1 MLDEDIPGD
10 LNVGDADT
18 ERRMRR
24 EIANSN
30 ERRRMQSINAG
41 FQSLR
46 TLLPHHEGEKLSKAA
61 ILQQTAEYI
70 YQLEQEKT
78 RLLSQNSQLKRLYS
92 LSQQGLTSPAGNSTS
107 AMSSTGA
114 DDTTSPRLKK
124 KRTNTTTTTVSLENT
139 SDLLKTSS
147 NEDNAASTV
156 AELSLQL
163 LNEQRLRQR
172 LEERLKTLEQA
183 SNINTTTTQVVT
195 TVAPPSAAA
204 SAPAVPVVAAAVASA
219 TPTVVVPQP
228 ATNLL
233 PTQPL
238 KMEVVEKQQQQQTS
252 TVTVQASAASR
263 PPALSA
269 RPPPGTI
276 LLADKN
282 GMQVKVEAVH
292 GLPQVPVSMSSEV
305 PVALKV
311 ADELKSTPVITA
323 VATQPGTAGATATSR
338 SFIVTTGGTTTAAS
352 AVVPSASN
360 SASTSRQ
367 NLDSIVE
374 AIRHLEGDH
383 LFSEDSHKVVKEEVV
398 EYTATPTNLSHHIS
412 VSKTLVPSKFIG
424 LKPLPVT
431 SSTQVTL
438 ANTVVTGTNPIPA
451 TLLPKQPHPPS
462 VVLQQH
468 KKDNSSNSIIIVKQC
483 QA

>member
-1 MLDEDIPGD
+1 MEVAVGQVIQEEDDQYGGEGGAQEPPQEKRI
-10 LNVGDADT
+10 
-18 ERRMRR
+18 RR

-183 SNINTTTTQVVT
+183 SNINTTTTTQVVT

-204 SAPAVPVVAAAVASA
+204 SAPAVPA
-219 TPTVVVPQP
+219 
-228 ATNLL
+228 
-233 PTQPL
+233 
-238 KMEVVEKQQQQQTS
+238 
-252 TVTVQASAASR
+252 
-263 PPALSA
+263 
-269 RPPPGTI
+269 
-276 LLADKN
+276 
-282 GMQVKVEAVH
+282 
-292 GLPQVPVSMSSEV
+292 
-305 PVALKV
+305 
-311 ADELKSTPVITA
+311 
-323 VATQPGTAGATATSR
+323 
-338 SFIVTTGGTTTAAS
+338 
-352 AVVPSASN
+352 
-360 SASTSRQ
+360 
-367 NLDSIVE
+367 
-374 AIRHLEGDH
+374 
-383 LFSEDSHKVVKEEVV
+383 
-398 EYTATPTNLSHHIS
+398 
-412 VSKTLVPSKFIG
+412 
-424 LKPLPVT
+424 
-431 SSTQVTL
+431 
-438 ANTVVTGTNPIPA
+438 
-451 TLLPKQPHPPS
+451 
-462 VVLQQH
+462 
-468 KKDNSSNSIIIVKQC
+468 
-483 QA
+483 

>member
-1 MLDEDIPGD
+1 MLDEDEARD
-10 LNVGDADT
+10 LNGGDADN

-92 LSQQGLTSPAGNSTS
+92 LSQQGLSSPSSNATPTGGV
-107 AMSSTGA
+107 STGNA
-114 DDTTSPRLKK
+114 TDDTTSPRLKK
-124 KRTNTTTTTVSLENT
+124 KRSNTTISLDNT
-139 SDLLKTSS
+139 SDLLKTTNS
-147 NEDNAASTV
+147 EDNAASTV

-172 LEERLKTLEQA
+172 LEDRLKTLEQA
-183 SNINTTTTQVVT
+183 SNLNNPAPVTTQ
-195 TVAPPSAAA
+195 PP
-204 SAPAVPVVAAAVASA
+204 
-219 TPTVVVPQP
+219 
-228 ATNLL
+228 TNLL

-238 KMEVVEKQQQQQTS
+238 KMEVVEKQQQQRS
-252 TVTVQASAASR
+252 TQ
-263 PPALSA
+263 PPLST

-282 GMQVKVEAVH
+282 GMQVKVEAVR
-292 GLPQVPVSMSSEV
+292 GLPQVPVTMSSEV
-305 PVALKV
+305 PVALK
-311 ADELKSTPVITA
+311 AEELKSTPTVTA
-323 VATQPGTAGATATSR
+323 VATQPGTAR
-338 SFIVTTGGTTTAAS
+338 SFIVTTGGTTAAAAAS
-352 AVVPSASN
+352 
-360 SASTSRQ
+360 TTRQ

-398 EYTATPTNLSHHIS
+398 EYATAPTNLSSHHVS
-412 VSKTLVPSKFIG
+412 VSKTLVPSKFG
-424 LKPLPVT
+424 LKPLSSVT
-431 SSTQVTL
+431 PSAVTL
-438 ANTVVTGTNPIPA
+438 ASSATGMVTGTNPIPA

-462 VVLQQH
+462 AVLQH
-468 KKDNSSNSIIIVKQC
+468 KKDSNSIIIVKQC

>member
-1 MLDEDIPGD
+1 MLDEDEVRD
-10 LNVGDADT
+10 LNVGDADQ

-92 LSQQGLTSPAGNSTS
+92 LSQQGLTSPAGG
-107 AMSSTGA
+107 SSNTA
-114 DDTTSPRLKK
+114 SLSQASDEATSPRLKK
-124 KRTNTTTTTVSLENT
+124 KRTNPTVSLDNT
-139 SDLLKTSS
+139 ADLLKMNTQQTTSS
-147 NEDNAASTV
+147 EDPNAASTV

-183 SNINTTTTQVVT
+183 SANASSASNLNTAQ
-195 TVAPPSAAA
+195 PS
-204 SAPAVPVVAAAVASA
+204 VVASA
-219 TPTVVVPQP
+219 GPP
-228 ATNLL
+228 TNLL

-238 KMEVVEKQQQQQTS
+238 KMEVVAAEKSSSVIS
-252 TVTVQASAASR
+252 TQPTI
-263 PPALSA
+263 SA
-269 RPPPGTI
+269 RPPTGTI

-292 GLPQVPVSMSSEV
+292 GLPTIPVTMSSEV
-305 PVALKV
+305 AVALK
-311 ADELKSTPVITA
+311 AEELKTTPSTVTTVTTLPA
-323 VATQPGTAGATATSR
+323 QQGTSR
-338 SFIVTTGGTTTAAS
+338 SFIVRTETAS
-352 AVVPSASN
+352 APASN
-360 SASTSRQ
+360 SKQ

-383 LFSEDSHKVVKEEVV
+383 LFSDDSHKVAKEEVV
-398 EYTATPTNLSHHIS
+398 EYSAAPTNLSHHIS
-412 VSKTLVPSKFIG
+412 VSKTLVPSKFVG
-424 LKPLPVT
+424 LKPLPASVA
-431 SSTQVTL
+431 SSAVTL
-438 ANTVVTGTNPIPA
+438 TSPVTGVVTGTNPIPA

-462 VVLQQH
+462 AVLQQ
-468 KKDNSSNSIIIVKQC
+468 KKDSNSIIIVKQC